1 MDKPI
6 WSMQT
11 SSGRREMMSYSREK
25 SISMSFTFDA
35 LIVRFKI
42 FERSKAR
49 IAEEASRSG
58 HLAMRFRGT
67 TVLRLLVVL
76 LVNGSGWMSVG
87 LVVEASLRGYT

>member
-1 MDKPI
+1 
-6 WSMQT
+6 
-11 SSGRREMMSYSREK
+11 MMSYSREK

-49 IAEEASRSG
+49 IAEKASRSG

-67 TVLRLLVVL
+67 TVLRLLVVVL